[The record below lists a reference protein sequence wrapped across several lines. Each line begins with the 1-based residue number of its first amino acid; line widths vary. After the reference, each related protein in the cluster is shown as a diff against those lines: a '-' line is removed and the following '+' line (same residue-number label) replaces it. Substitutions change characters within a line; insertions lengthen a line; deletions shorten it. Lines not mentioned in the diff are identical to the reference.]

1 MLIHSLQ
8 AKREYYISVKHG
20 HFTEELSITQDEYEH
35 FTNWTTQWVLETQ
48 ITDWIDVC
56 CYLASFGNRTIK
68 WISNGLFI
76 VFSLTDSFSWPPFL
90 LDPMSSND
98 LCLCEEGSCSFAQF
112 RILMFMVHD
121 RTLNTRSAHVSSISL
136 VENMILEAELEP
148 SSGMSKHILST

>member
-1 MLIHSLQ
+1 MGS
-8 AKREYYISVKHG
+8 RN
-20 HFTEELSITQDEYEH
+20 T
-35 FTNWTTQWVLETQ
+35 

-56 CYLASFGNRTIK
+56 CYLASFGSRTIK

-76 VFSLTDSFSWPPFL
+76 VFSLSDSFSWPPFL

-98 LCLCEEGSCSFAQF
+98 LSPCEEGSCSFAQF

-121 RTLNTRSAHVSSISL
+121 RTLNTRLAHGGISL

-148 SSGMSKHILST
+148 SGMSKHILST